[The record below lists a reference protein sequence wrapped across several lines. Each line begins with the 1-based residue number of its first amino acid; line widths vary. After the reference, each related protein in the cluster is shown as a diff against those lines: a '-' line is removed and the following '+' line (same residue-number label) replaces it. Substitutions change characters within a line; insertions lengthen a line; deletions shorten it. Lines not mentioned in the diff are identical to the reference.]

1 MHDVPAECF
10 VVTPLGNVVKI
21 KRGEMGYYV
30 IPPSLCGLAD
40 IDKVNE
46 GMGCS
51 KAQREAMLAGSMWGW
66 EVPAAN
72 PDMYDADGNIDRD
85 KIIKSLNF

>member
-1 MHDVPAECF
+1 MTDVLETLKKLPAECF
-10 VVTPLGNVVKI
+10 AITPLGQTVKI
-21 KRGEMGYYV
+21 KRGEMGHYP
-30 IPPSLCGLAD
+30 ITTSLTALVD

-72 PDMYDADGNIDRD
+72 PDMYDAVG
-85 KIIKSLNF
+85 LNDDEE